1 MGLERFVRLN
11 LILLP
16 VLVIGGY
23 LLRDS
28 ITLILFIP
36 AVGYCIFAGLIT
48 LTWLLSQLETVGDN
62 E

>member
-16 VLVIGGY
+16 VLVVGGY

-28 ITLILFIP
+28 ITLIMFIP
-36 AVGYCIFAGLIT
+36 LAGYCVFAGLIT
-48 LTWLLSQLETVGDN
+48 LTWLLSQIETIGEN
-62 E
+62 S

>member
-16 VLVIGGY
+16 VLVTSGY

-28 ITLILFIP
+28 IPLILYIP
-36 AVGYCIFAGLIT
+36 VAGYCIFAGIICF
-48 LTWLLSQLETVGDN
+48 TWLLSQLEMFGQN
-62 E
+62 S